1 MTTLVDLTHPI
12 EPGMV
17 TYPGL
22 PGPQLGLHLSREESR
37 AHYGPGTE
45 FEIGTLAMVGNTGTY
60 LDAPWHRYPDGVDL
74 ADLPLERTAALDG
87 VVVELRRDG
96 VQAGVPGA
104 PRGIS
109 ALDLASA
116 SMATTW
122 VSGRA
127 VLLRT
132 GWDRLWRTP
141 RYGLGAPFLTADG
154 AAWLVDHGAVLVGID
169 AVNIDDMGDP
179 ARPAHTALLAA
190 GIPVLEHL
198 TGLGGLPVTGFTLHA
213 APLPVRGL
221 GTVAVRAYAM
231 VPAEPTTV
239 PTTVPTGPTDE
250 GGA

>member
-22 PGPQLGLHLSREESR
+22 PGPQLGLHLSREDSR

-60 LDAPWHRYPDGVDL
+60 LDAPWHRYPDGV
-74 ADLPLERTAALDG
+74 
-87 VVVELRRDG
+87 VVDLRRDG
-96 VQAGVPGA
+96 VQSGTPGA

-109 ALDLASA
+109 ARDLAA
-116 SMATTW
+116 SMAAASMAAASTASSG

-127 VLLRT
+127 VLLHT
-132 GWDRLWRTP
+132 GWDHLWRTP
-141 RYGLGAPFLTADG
+141 RYGLDAPFLTADG

-179 ARPAHTALLAA
+179 SRPAHTALLAA

-198 TGLGGLPVTGFTLHA
+198 TGLAGLPVTGFALHA

-221 GTVAVRAYAM
+221 GTVAVRAYA
-231 VPAEPTTV
+231 VLPAA
-239 PTTVPTGPTDE
+239 PTG
-250 GGA
+250 A

>member
-1 MTTLVDLTHPI
+1 VTTLVDLTHPI

-22 PGPQLGLHLSREESR
+22 PGPQLGVHLSREDSR

-74 ADLPLERTAALDG
+74 AGLPLERTAALDG
-87 VVVELRRDG
+87 VVVDLRRDD

-116 SMATTW
+116 SVVSASAASTW
-122 VSGRA
+122 VTGRA
-127 VLLRT
+127 VLLHT
-132 GWDRLWRTP
+132 GWDRRWRTP
-141 RYGLGAPFLTADG
+141 RYGVGAPFLTADG
-154 AAWLVDHGAVLVGID
+154 AAWLVDRGAVLVGID

-198 TGLGGLPVTGFTLHA
+198 TGLAALPVTGFTLHA

-221 GTVAVRAYAM
+221 GTVAVRAYA
-231 VPAEPTTV
+231 VLPAAS
-239 PTTVPTGPTDE
+239 TG
-250 GGA
+250 A